1 MIKSTLIHNIV
12 KKQPHLTQKDVEAAV
27 NIILDKITDELS
39 KGGQIYIR
47 RFGSFSARKRKAIMG
62 RNPQNGQAVL
72 IKERYVVHFKTAN
85 ELKLRINELSKQYP
99 IKKE

>member
-1 MIKSTLIHNIV
+1 MIKSTLIHNIA